1 MTRKL
6 VAWLSLTGVAIAA
19 VLLSACNTV
28 EGAGKDIKAGG
39 QAIEKAAER
48 NKSY

>member
-1 MTRKL
+1 MARKL
-6 VAWLSLTGVAIAA
+6 VAVLSMLGIAA
-19 VLLSACNTV
+19 AAMAITSCNTV
-28 EGAGKDIKAGG
+28 EGTGKDLKAGG